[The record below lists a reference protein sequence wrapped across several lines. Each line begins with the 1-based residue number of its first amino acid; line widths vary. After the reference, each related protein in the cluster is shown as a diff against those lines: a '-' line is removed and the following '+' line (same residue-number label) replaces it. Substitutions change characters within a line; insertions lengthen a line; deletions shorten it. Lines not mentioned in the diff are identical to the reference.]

1 MKVDVLGTTYE
12 IKVIGSD
19 KDAYLNDMD
28 GYCDETVKTI
38 VVDDMQDVGGNS
50 KKELKVYQ
58 NNVMRHELIHAFLFE
73 SGLSNS
79 STWAQNEELVD
90 WIAIQFPK
98 MEKIFRDLNII

>member
-12 IKVIGSD
+12 IKVIHSD

-28 GYCDETVKTI
+28 GYCDETVKEI
-38 VVDDMQDVGGNS
+38 VVDDMQAVGEHS

-58 NNVMRHELIHAFLFE
+58 NNVIRHELIHAFLFE
-73 SGLSNS
+73 SGLANS